1 MPLYHGNIAVNY
13 RADNEQD
20 GREEEHVL
28 VAVRQLHLEHG
39 QCDGYEVLRDYFP
52 DLGED
57 EWRLYHED

>member
-28 VAVRQLHLEHG
+28 VAVRQLNLEHG
-39 QCDGYEVLRDYFP
+39 QCEGTKDNLL